1 MEMQSLEFAQLV
13 SCLAL
18 GLDLSDLINLRRDFE
33 YWTFNILGT
42 AIYHGD
48 FGSCTNSI
56 LHYAMCRYG
65 PLRIICLDKHI
76 WAREWNVV
84 FIRLAQEVAIFG
96 GVALLE

>member
-1 MEMQSLEFAQLV
+1 MYSAHLISKKHNLMAELLV
-13 SCLAL
+13 LLLLQFLC
-18 GLDLSDLINLRRDFE
+18 
-33 YWTFNILGT
+33 
-42 AIYHGD
+42 
-48 FGSCTNSI
+48 
-56 LHYAMCRYG
+56 